1 MLAAIRLPG
10 DNDFLTYKNSL
21 VEHCQK
27 KSLGTPVYAC
37 KMTGNDYF
45 GCVEF
50 DTLMVRSN
58 LGQATPK
65 EAEQAAAFEA
75 LRKLGYLSDDAVFDM
90 DPG

>member
-1 MLAAIRLPG
+1 
-10 DNDFLTYKNSL
+10 
-21 VEHCQK
+21 
-27 KSLGTPVYAC
+27 
-37 KMTGNDYF
+37 MTGNDYF
-45 GCVEF
+45 GSVEF